1 MLRIRL
7 TRVGK
12 KKQPSYRLIVTDSR
26 APRDGAFLEIIGH
39 YNPRTEPPTVVV
51 QEDRAVQWLQK
62 GAQPSETA
70 SKLLRRTGV
79 LDKVNVITSPEPQQ
93 Q

>member
-7 TRVGK
+7 TRIGK

-39 YNPRTEPPTVVV
+39 YNPRTDPPTVVI
-51 QEDRAVQWLQK
+51 QEDKAVQWLQK

-79 LDKVNVITSPEPQQ
+79 LDKVNVTTSPEPQQ